1 MITSV
6 FAYFPIIPKIPPEGR
21 NKNQKMSNAPEM
33 NAPARSVYLNER
45 IQALAVSR
53 RDVAARSTKSV
64 ATVSATPMARQI
76 YTFCTN
82 PAMT

>member
-45 IQALAVSR
+45 I
-53 RDVAARSTKSV
+53 
-64 ATVSATPMARQI
+64 
-76 YTFCTN
+76 
-82 PAMT
+82 